1 MPESCF
7 LCFDSTEY
15 MRNGDY
21 YPNRMFSMLEAAN
34 LLVSAKMQMNAE
46 NTIGFL
52 TAGGN
57 ACTVF
62 ETLTMDVDR
71 VLNSLA
77 DVKIKGKVCHFSAAL
92 RIAALA
98 LSHRTNPRSEKRI
111 VIFVGSP
118 IRESEKDLESLAKK
132 LRKDD
137 VAVDVVSFGVP
148 ENVDLL
154 SGFVSKV
161 NKQEN
166 SFFIHVQEGS
176 NLTAVLMDTRVFT
189 GPDVIPTGE
198 SGGVTMPGGPGMG
211 FAVDPNADPDLQMAL
226 RLSMEEEWQRQ
237 AAAASAA
244 GGAGAAASS
253 QQPPAPPIIPSA
265 PSPASTNPA
274 EMVMSSYE
282 EELRRAIELS
292 LQEAAAAAAREQQQQ
307 QQRENSGVEG
317 SPVPA
322 PPAQD
327 QGAGEGAPEGG
338 DEEEDEEFLLQLQ
351 QALEQSKK
359 QPNDNKGNE
368 EEGHQ

>member
-7 LCFDSTEY
+7 LCLDSTEY

-21 YPNRMFSMLEAAN
+21 YPNRMFSMLEAVN
-34 LLVSAKMQMNAE
+34 LLVSAKMQLNAE
-46 NTIGFL
+46 NTVGFL

-71 VLNSLA
+71 VLSSLA
-77 DVKIKGKVCHFSAAL
+77 NVKIKGKVCHFSAAL

-98 LSHRTNPRSEKRI
+98 LTHRTNPRSEKRI

-118 IRESEKDLESLAKK
+118 IRETEKELETLAKK

-166 SFFIHVQEGS
+166 SFFINIEEGS
-176 NLTAVLMDTRVFT
+176 NLIGVLMDTRVFT
-189 GPDVIPTGE
+189 GPDVIPTGDAA
-198 SGGVTMPGGPGMG
+198 GMAMPGGAGMG
-211 FAVDPNADPDLQMAL
+211 FTVDPNADPDLQMAL

-237 AAAASAA
+237 AAAAAA
-244 GGAGAAASS
+244 TGGAAPDGPAGAGSTAPAAPS
-253 QQPPAPPIIPSA
+253 QSAPPSSATSA
-265 PSPASTNPA
+265 PSPTNVA

-292 LQEAAAAAAREQQQQ
+292 LQEAAAAAAAQQQQ
-307 QQRENSGVEG
+307 QQPSSTAES
-317 SPVPA
+317 SPEPQ
-322 PPAQD
+322 P
-327 QGAGEGAPEGG
+327 QGQTSGG
-338 DEEEDEEFLLQLQ
+338 DAGPEDDDEEDEEFLLQLQ

-359 QPNDNKGNE
+359 QPDNKGNE
-368 EEGHQ
+368 E